1 MRKTVAILI
10 AAAALAAPFAQA
22 EGTPIT
28 VQFKYDSA
36 LLATEAGAK
45 SVLKSIKEQA
55 VEACSYTRPVFGMPT
70 YDRTCRNDL
79 IDKAIGEIRLAA
91 LQEGQATTYV
101 FASLDSEAETV
112 AR

>member
-1 MRKTVAILI
+1 MRKTVATLI

-45 SVLKSIKEQA
+45 SVLKAIKAQA
-55 VEACSYTRPVFGMPT
+55 TEACAFRAPVTGMPSL
-70 YDRTCRNDL
+70 DRACRDDL
-79 IDKAIGEIRLAA
+79 VEKAVGQIRLAA
-91 LQEGQATTYV
+91 LEDGQAVTYV
-101 FASLDSEAETV
+101 FASLETETDTV